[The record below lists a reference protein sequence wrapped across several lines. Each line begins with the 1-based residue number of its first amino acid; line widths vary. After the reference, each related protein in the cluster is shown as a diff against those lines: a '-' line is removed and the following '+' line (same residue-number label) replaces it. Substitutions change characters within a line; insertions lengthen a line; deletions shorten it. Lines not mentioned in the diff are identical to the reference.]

1 MPKFSLVIPTK
12 NRSEI
17 LGLTLDHLLLQTFK
31 DFECVV
37 IDNDDTGATADS
49 FNKRKLPSN
58 FRLYRTG
65 GLSMPNNWQTAV
77 EQAHGDYIIILE
89 DKTIIK
95 NNLLAILNF
104 IFTSKPDCMCVTWRQ
119 CVADFDKIPENFLTL
134 KNPQISQIHCDELIH
149 LVSSS
154 NWPAFSTFAPR
165 GFNCALNA
173 KFALSSNSGSPNFRL
188 CRPVS
193 PDYTIAYQYVAMNET
208 LVHLADP
215 ATIINAAAPSNGL
228 DAHKKG
234 ALFKS
239 FLSELGLSE
248 AQTYESAPSKV
259 FSVHNSLTADAIRIF
274 KEFPKTKNFRVSLPE
289 YYTNISY
296 ETIFRQFLGCDVRAD
311 VEQFQQEFQAFG
323 HELRNQTLEYAQ
335 NNHIQFCQRWGIP
348 NNYYSA
354 IDLHLATFFGQI

>member
-17 LGLTLDHLLLQTFK
+17 LGQTLDHLLLQTFK

-37 IDNDDTGATADS
+37 IDNDDTGATAES

-58 FRLYRTG
+58 FRLHRTG
-65 GLSMPNNWQTAV
+65 GLSMPDNWQTAV
-77 EQAHGDYIIILE
+77 EQAGGDYIIILE

-104 IFTSKPDCMCVTWRQ
+104 IFTSKPDCMCISWRQ
-119 CVADFDKIPENFLTL
+119 CVADFKKIPENFLTL
-134 KNPQISQIHCDELIH
+134 KNPKISEISCDELIQ

-154 NWPAFSTFAPR
+154 NWTAFSTFAPR

-173 KFALSSNSGSPNFRL
+173 KFALGSNSVLTSFRL
-188 CRPVS
+188 CRPLS
-193 PDYTIAYQYVAMNET
+193 PDYSIAFQYIAMNNT

-228 DAHKKG
+228 EAHKKG

-239 FLSELGLSE
+239 FLSELGLNE
-248 AQTYESAPSKV
+248 AQSYESAPSKV
-259 FSVHNSLTADAIRIF
+259 FSVHNSLTSDAIRIF
-274 KEFPKTKNFRVSLPE
+274 KEFPKTKKFQISLPE

-296 ETIFRQFLGCDVRAD
+296 ETVFRHFLGCDVSAD
-311 VEQFQQEFQAFG
+311 VEQFQLEIQALG
-323 HELRNQTLEYAQ
+323 HELREQTLKYAQ
-335 NNHIQFCQRWGIP
+335 DNHIQFCQRWGIP
-348 NNYYSA
+348 NNYHPA
-354 IDLHLATFFGQI
+354 IDLHLSTFFGQI